1 MKSTRPDQARSEAE
15 FRKGQSAP
23 KTVDYSSIKFDIFTD
38 LLSFY
43 YRSVSLALNRDYDPK
58 IAKVSLARGTG
69 KVSTLLLVGANPG
82 IRPSVIAHFILK
94 DRSAMARLLDQMKR
108 NGLLVEKV
116 SATERRAHELYLTPK
131 GYALIDRV
139 RAIALQQ
146 SGDFFS
152 VLSAADRQHLLG
164 ILKKLYETHIA
175 DLPTGS

>member
-1 MKSTRPDQARSEAE
+1 MKNTRAYQTRSEAQ

-23 KTVDYSSIKFDIFTD
+23 KTTDYSNIKFDILTD

-43 YRSVSLALNRDYDPK
+43 YRSASLALNRDYDAK

-94 DRSAMARLLDQMKR
+94 DRSAMARLLDQLKR
-108 NGLLVEKV
+108 GGLLVEKV
-116 SATERRAHELYLTPK
+116 SATERRAHELYLTTK

-139 RAIALQQ
+139 RAMAQQQ
-146 SGDFFS
+146 SEDFFS
-152 VLSAADRQHLLG
+152 VLSAAEQLLLLG

-175 DLPTGS
+175 DLPTRL